1 MLVPENVVRNQN
13 RPHAPIHIQIKT
25 GHTFLYT
32 FYKSKQATRSY
43 THFTNTEM
51 RLNLIRP
58 TAMAQE
64 SHSLPFSRIKTFLAK
79 QINFLAK
86 THTSSRSCGC

>member
-1 MLVPENVVRNQN
+1 MKSE
-13 RPHAPIHIQIKT
+13 
-25 GHTFLYT
+25 
-32 FYKSKQATRSY
+32 FYDSARECSSKSKQATRSY
-43 THFTNTEM
+43 AHFTSSEM

-64 SHSLPFSRIKTFLAK
+64 IHSLPFSRIKIFLTK

-86 THTSSRSCGC
+86 THTSSRSCGCWVRF